1 MIKFFRK
8 IRQNFLIENNVS
20 KYMLYAIGE
29 IVLVIIGILFALQI
43 NNWNNENNLQIES
56 QNFSARLLNE
66 VINNIKITDAEID
79 KERAQISSALGI
91 LNMFK
96 TDHSQLQSRSLD
108 SLIYIMMGK
117 NKIDLKLA
125 TLNEGLN
132 TGKIALIASDSL
144 RSLLYG
150 LPTVVERVKY
160 NEDLNVEDIDAN
172 FTPFLY
178 EHLNWRKMDEAFSPY
193 KDQSGTTAFPEHNSL
208 ESLEY
213 MLFENL
219 IDNRFF
225 NSNEQLEEYI
235 KLKGTLEMLE
245 KHCNNE

>member
-8 IRQNFLIENNVS
+8 IRQKLLVENNVS
-20 KYMLYAIGE
+20 RYLLYAIGE
-29 IVLVIIGILFALQI
+29 IALVIIGILFALQI
-43 NNWNNENNLQIES
+43 NNWNNEKNLQIES

-66 VINNIKITDAEID
+66 VRNNIKITDAEID
-79 KERAQISSALGI
+79 KEKAQISCALGI

-96 TDHSQLQSRSLD
+96 IDHSQLQSRSLD

-178 EHLNWRKMDEAFSPY
+178 EHLNWRKMDAAFSPY

-225 NSNEQLEEYI
+225 NSNEQLEEYN
-235 KLKGTLEMLE
+235 KLKGTLELLE
-245 KHCNNE
+245 KLLQQ